1 MDIQDIWR
9 FRLKWSKL
17 LWPFI
22 CKSLYKH
29 FVSHGWKN
37 TVAVKLVDHMVLYK
51 EVPNTF
57 HSCTI
62 LHAHQQLNSFS
73 CFTCLPT
80 FDTVS
85 LFNISHCNSLC
96 RWYLTVVFICI
107 SLTSNDVEHMFIGC
121 LYPLVGEVFICLC
134 QFKNIG
140 LVFWSLQNCKS
151 SL

>member
-1 MDIQDIWR
+1 MEELGGLQFTGRKESDTTE
-9 FRLKWSKL
+9 RL
-17 LWPFI
+17 
-22 CKSLYKH
+22 H
-29 FVSHGWKN
+29 FHF
-37 TVAVKLVDHMVLYK
+37 MVLYK
-51 EVPNTF
+51 KVPNTSQ
-57 HSCTI
+57 SCTI

-73 CFTCLPT
+73 CFTCLST

-121 LYPLVGEVFICLC
+121 LYPLVGKVFICLC

-140 LVFWSLQNCKS
+140 LVF
-151 SL
+151 